1 MEYIRRVPRNILDF
15 ATMLYYKLK
24 EPMRRNLH
32 HIDAVLRRRSTN
44 EIRSA
49 ALLMV
54 VIISVAAYA
63 VGYEISTSTFL
74 LIPIALATWYSSYRE
89 GVYFAV
95 LSAIIWHLIDTTF
108 AAHQYTHPLIPF
120 WNTTVRLGLFLIT
133 AYFLTLLKT
142 QLNREQN
149 LSRTDSLTGVMNGRG
164 FAEVAEKMFE
174 LGARHGRPTCLAYI
188 DMDDFK
194 QVNDQR
200 GHSEGDKVLQTV
212 GEVFL
217 KSVRKT
223 DVVCRLG
230 GDEFAIAMPETS
242 ETGARAA
249 FNKLRKNLALAM
261 QEHNWPVSF
270 SIGVISFDLPPSN
283 FDEAVKLADALMYQV
298 KKSGKNNI
306 LFEHYPLEK
315 MTPPASGRKISA
327 TIFSTSD

>member
-1 MEYIRRVPRNILDF
+1 MKRY
-15 ATMLYYKLK
+15 
-24 EPMRRNLH
+24 LH
-32 HIDAVLRRRSTN
+32 QIDVVLRRRSNN
-44 EIRSA
+44 EIRTA
-49 ALLMV
+49 ALLLV
-54 VIISVAAYA
+54 AIISVAAYLL
-63 VGYEISTSTFL
+63 GYEITTSTFF
-74 LIPIALATWYSSYRE
+74 LIPIALATWYGNYRL
-89 GVYFAV
+89 GVYFAC
-95 LSAIIWHLIDTTF
+95 LSALIGLLIDTVF
-108 AAHQYTHPLIPF
+108 AAHPYNHPLIPY
-120 WNTTVRLGLFLIT
+120 WNNSVRLGLFLIT
-133 AYFLTLLKT
+133 VYFLTLLKI
-142 QLNREQN
+142 QLNSEKN

-242 ETGARAA
+242 EEGARSA

-261 QEHNWPVSF
+261 KEHNWPVSF

-327 TIFSTSD
+327 RIISTSA

>member
-1 MEYIRRVPRNILDF
+1 MKRYLR
-15 ATMLYYKLK
+15 
-24 EPMRRNLH
+24 
-32 HIDAVLRRRSTN
+32 HIDAVLRRRSTS
-44 EIRSA
+44 EIRKTA
-49 ALLMV
+49 FLMV
-54 VIISVAAYA
+54 VIISVAAYTA
-63 VGYEISTSTFL
+63 GYEITTSTFF
-74 LIPIALATWYSSYRE
+74 LIPIALATWYGSYRQ
-89 GVYFAV
+89 GVYFAL
-95 LSAIIWHLIDTTF
+95 LSAFIWHLIDTVF
-108 AAHQYTHPLIPF
+108 AAHPYSHPLIPY
-120 WNTTVRLGLFLIT
+120 WNTSVRLGLFLIT
-133 AYFLTLLKT
+133 TLFLTLLKS
-142 QLNREQN
+142 QLNSEKS

-194 QVNDQR
+194 QVNDLR

-230 GDEFAIAMPETS
+230 GDEFAIALPETN
-242 ETGARAA
+242 EAGARSA

-270 SIGVISFDLPPSN
+270 SIGVISFDLPPSD

-306 LFEHYPLEK
+306 LFEHYPQEK
-315 MTPPASGRKISA
+315 KDSA
-327 TIFSTSD
+327 ESRRNINGILKL

>member
-1 MEYIRRVPRNILDF
+1 MNRFLRR
-15 ATMLYYKLK
+15 
-24 EPMRRNLH
+24 
-32 HIDAVLRRRSTN
+32 IDAVLRRRSAK
-44 EIRSA
+44 EIRKTA
-49 ALLMV
+49 FLMV
-54 VIISVAAYA
+54 VIISVAAYLL
-63 VGYEISTSTFL
+63 GYEITTSTFF
-74 LIPIALATWYSSYRE
+74 LIPIALATWYGNYRQ
-89 GVYFAV
+89 GVYFAL
-95 LSAIIWHLIDTTF
+95 LSAFIWHLIDTVF
-108 AAHQYTHPLIPF
+108 AAHPYSHPLIPY
-120 WNTTVRLGLFLIT
+120 WNTSVRLGLFLIT
-133 AYFLTLLKT
+133 TLFLTQLKF
-142 QLNREQN
+142 QLNSEQN

-194 QVNDQR
+194 KVNDEL
-200 GHSEGDKVLQTV
+200 GHSEGDMVLQTV

-230 GDEFAIAMPETS
+230 GDEFAIALPETN
-242 ETGARAA
+242 EAGAKSA

-261 QEHNWPVSF
+261 QEHNWPIGF

-306 LFEHYPLEK
+306 LFEHYPQQK
-315 MTPPASGRKISA
+315 KDSA
-327 TIFSTSD
+327 EYRRNINGILKL